1 MPTFVR
7 PVLTALSVAIFVCS
21 AASGQ
26 QLSGPPRDL
35 SLWTLTC
42 YCEVD
47 HGSTPHRVL
56 KADDNGRVLYV
67 ARQGATR
74 KQIEA
79 EIGHPAAAS
88 QLIALVDWRLLKEKA
103 GLYTT
108 VIPALGPDR
117 MLPLRKALREQ
128 VDKELPMLS
137 PSVER
142 LKTVL
147 DRQGFSGS
155 LYTLTFSYAL
165 DGLLWNQ
172 LRESHLLP
180 ETAPSKEHPFWN
192 GLFWAVYPAQQ
203 SHPGTNTITPG
214 TQETPAL
221 SLLWTDAV
229 LPKINAL
236 QNAPEIEPA
245 INKLGRGECRNLH
258 VTDQQRHA
266 WNFGG
271 EDGRC
276 LVPVVRQVAGDPV
289 YDASK
294 ALAVQAVAILGK
306 ADITPLTQLGISAE
320 DARVIAAHET
330 IWAILEELEAK
341 HVVQPPAVLSAPE
354 LSNETAPFMPLMFVT
369 VDK

>member
-1 MPTFVR
+1 MPSSSR
-7 PVLTALSVAIFVCS
+7 PILTALWVAIFVCS

-26 QLSGPPRDL
+26 QSSEPPRDL
-35 SLWTLTC
+35 SHWTLTC

-56 KADDNGRVLYV
+56 KADDNGRILYA

-79 EIGHPAAAS
+79 EIGHPVATS
-88 QLIALVDWRLLKEKA
+88 QLIALVDWRLLKEKD

-108 VIPALGPDR
+108 AIPALGPDR
-117 MLPLRKALREQ
+117 MLPLRRALREQ
-128 VDKELPMLS
+128 VDRELPALS

-147 DRQGFSGS
+147 DRQGYSGS
-155 LYTLTFSYAL
+155 IYTLTFSYAL

-192 GLFWAVYPAQQ
+192 GLFLAVYPAQQ

-245 INKLGRGECRNLH
+245 INQLGRGECRNLH
-258 VTDQQRHA
+258 VTDRQHHE
-266 WNFGG
+266 WSFGG

-276 LVPVVRQVAGDPV
+276 RIPVVRQVVDDPV
-289 YDASK
+289 FEASK
-294 ALAVQAVAILGK
+294 ALAAQAVTILGK
-306 ADITPLTQLGISAE
+306 ADITPLTQLGIPAD

-354 LSNETAPFMPLMFVT
+354 LLEDTAPFLPLMFVT